1 MVAAAKGAGAM
12 SIEPIEVLT
21 LLIGLV
27 RLMPGTGALVHGLA
41 IMAVLGAAAAMLIGD
56 LLVGPIIDQGFFF
69 CVLAAV
75 AAAIRP
81 RASDVPSPVPLVTG
95 ARL

>member
-1 MVAAAKGAGAM
+1 M
-12 SIEPIEVLT
+12 SIEPIGVLT

-27 RLMPGTGALVHGLA
+27 CPMPGTGALVHGLA
-41 IMAVLGAAAAMLIGD
+41 IVAVLGAAAAMLIGD
-56 LLVGPIIDQGFFF
+56 LLVGPVIAQGFFF
-69 CVLAAV
+69 CMLAAL

-81 RASDVPSPVPLVTG
+81 RGADAPRPVPLVAG